1 MTTRLWKTLCCLVL
15 LALAGVAS
23 AEVPDKKAVPAY
35 AEEQTILQTEQ
46 GTPERGLLSAQSGRV
61 HVDRHYLG
69 QYGSTEGTVLVQR
82 GGNTWR
88 VLRNGPMA
96 SISGTLILVVPLLLF
111 GFYVAVG
118 PSRLEHPPTGRR
130 FLRFD
135 AWDRTVHWATAISFL
150 ILAITGLLMLFGKKV
165 LLPWMGHEVFSWFAI
180 ISKYLHNFIG
190 PLFIVCSVIMFFT
203 FLSRNF
209 LRQSDWYWLRK
220 AGGLVSHDN
229 IPAGF
234 FNAGEKAWFWLG
246 VTGLG
251 LVMSISGLVLDFTN
265 LGQTRY
271 VLQVADYFH
280 LAGATLY
287 IAAAIGH
294 IFIGTL
300 GTPGAYDGMR
310 HGYVDEEWARTHHRL
325 WYEEQ
330 KAAGDEAPRG
340 ARGER
345 T

>member
-1 MTTRLWKTLCCLVL
+1 MTRLWKILWLALL
-15 LALAGVAS
+15 LAVAGLAS
-23 AEVPDKKAVPAY
+23 AEVPDKKAKPAY

-46 GTPERGLLSAQSGRV
+46 GTKEGGFLDAQSGRV
-61 HVDRHYLG
+61 HMDRHYLG

-88 VLRNGPMA
+88 VLRNGPLA
-96 SISGTLILVVPLLLF
+96 AVSGTLILVVPLLLF

-118 PSRLEHPPTGRR
+118 PARMEDAATGRR
-130 FLRFD
+130 IMRFD

-150 ILAITGLLMLFGKKV
+150 IMAFTGIIILFGKNF
-165 LLPWMGHEVFSWFAI
+165 LLPWMGHDVFSWVAI

-190 PLFIVCSVIMFFT
+190 PLFVVCSVIMFFT
-203 FLSRNF
+203 YLHRNF
-209 LRQSDWYWLRK
+209 LRQSDWYWFRK
-220 AGGLVSHDN
+220 GGGMFTQEH

-251 LVMSISGLVLDFTN
+251 LVMSVSGLVLDFTSF
-265 LGQTRY
+265 GQTRY
-271 VLQVADYFH
+271 ILQIADYFH
-280 LAGATLY
+280 LAGATFY

-300 GTPGAYDGMR
+300 GTPGAYEGMR

-325 WYEEQ
+325 WYEDV
-330 KAAGDEAPRG
+330 KAASKEAPRG
-340 ARGER
+340 AQGDRP
-345 T
+345 